1 LLGGLRLLLG
11 FRHLG
16 LQRLQLFLQGST
28 RGLSLLATNCCRA
41 D

>member
-1 LLGGLRLLLG
+1 LLGSLRLLLG

-16 LQRLQLFLQGST
+16 LQRLQLLLQGNT